1 MKGVLN
7 ITGTAF
13 GNDSSLITV
22 YLSNG
27 TGNIYKMKVLTI
39 TDTFIQA
46 GIPGGLPGLFDV
58 NVIKSGSG
66 YASVNPVTANDFTYE
81 VVITSVS
88 PLTGSYNGGTLLTIT
103 GRNFVPDA
111 LETMVTIGDELNQL
125 CKI

>member
-7 ITGTAF
+7 ITGTSF
-13 GNDSSLITV
+13 GTDASLITV
-22 YLSNG
+22 YLSNT
-27 TGNIYKMKVLTI
+27 TGNIYKMKILSI

-46 GIPGGLPGLFDV
+46 GIPGGLPGKFDV

-66 YASVNPVTANDFTYE
+66 YATVNPVTANDFTYE

-103 GRNFVPDA
+103 GKNFVPDA